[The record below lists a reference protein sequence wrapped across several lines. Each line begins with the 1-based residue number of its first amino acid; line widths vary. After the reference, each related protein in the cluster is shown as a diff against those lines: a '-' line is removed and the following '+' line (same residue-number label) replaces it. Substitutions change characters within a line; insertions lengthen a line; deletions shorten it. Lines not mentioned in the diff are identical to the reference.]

1 MKLTITYP
9 ESWAEIKYSDYMK
22 YYKQIKPY
30 EKTNQL
36 EKVSL
41 EAAAVHFCKVPT
53 ELLYMLPEDTYN
65 KVKNALTALFSTT
78 DKLSLTNMFEVDQ
91 TNYGFI
97 PSLDEMSYG
106 EYLDL
111 ITYTEK
117 NMWDNMPIVMSILYR
132 PVIKQLGK
140 QYTIQSYTGTNDDR
154 IELFKHVLT
163 MDVVFGA
170 TSFFLHLQ
178 KDLLNATLAY
188 SIQILKEKQDHQTLA
203 VVADLQKNGLDITQL
218 ASLQTMIS
226 QK

>member
-1 MKLTITYP
+1 
-9 ESWAEIKYSDYMK
+9 MK

-30 EKTNQL
+30 TKTNQL

-41 EAAAVHFCKVPT
+41 EAAAVHFCKIPT
-53 ELLYMLPEDTYN
+53 ELLYALPEDTYS
-65 KVKNALTALFSTT
+65 KVKNVLQTLFSTISNI
-78 DKLSLTNMFEVDQ
+78 SLTNMFTVNE

-97 PSLDEMSYG
+97 PGLDEMSYG

-117 NMWDNMPIVMSILYR
+117 NMWDNIPIVMSILYR
-132 PVIKQLGK
+132 PVTKQLGK
-140 QYTIQSYTGTNDDR
+140 QYIIQPYTGTNDDR

-178 KDLLNATLAY
+178 KDLLNATLTY
-188 SIQILKEKQDHQTLA
+188 SVEILKEKGNKETLA
-203 VVADLQKNGLDITQL
+203 LLETLQKSGLDITHL
-218 ASLQTMIS
+218 ASLQIMTS
-226 QK
+226 PE